1 MMCVG
6 VSSVVIVDRS
16 HMCAYFKQLV
26 VVIMRGDGEVMVT
39 CCVVL
44 CCVMLLLYMYD
55 VVVL

>member
-26 VVIMRGDGEVMVT
+26 MVIMRGDGEVMVT

-44 CCVMLLLYMYD
+44 LLYMYD

>member
-1 MMCVG
+1 MYG
-6 VSSVVIVDRS
+6 YQVVIVDRS

-26 VVIMRGDGEVMVT
+26 MVIMRGDGEVMVT

-44 CCVMLLLYMYD
+44 CYCYMYD